1 MGLNDRFVLCSIGD
15 VGYGKLTSVTYQIL
29 YAWNEAQRGKSH
41 RVNVPIS
48 SKVFVNYWSRK
59 MGRWYVSTLAFHFD
73 QALIIVLIFILNL
86 SMESCAV
93 ATYRSGIGR
102 DGGLG
107 AMMMGCNSS
116 FSVRLVTRQRLTV
129 EDCWEGSRSE
139 SSVLLTQG
147 GSE

>member
-1 MGLNDRFVLCSIGD
+1 MLADLCSEPSAIRE
-15 VGYGKLTSVTYQIL
+15 VLPSKLP
-29 YAWNEAQRGKSH
+29 N
-41 RVNVPIS
+41 S
-48 SKVFVNYWSRK
+48 SKGFANYWSRK
-59 MGRWYVSTLAFHFD
+59 MGRRYVSTLAFHFD
-73 QALIIVLIFILNL
+73 QALIIVLISIVNL

-116 FSVRLVTRQRLTV
+116 SSDRPVTHQRLTV

-147 GSE
+147 GAE